1 MKKCLV
7 IGGGFAGLSTAVY
20 LSEKNHKVI
29 VFEAAP
35 KLGGRAYSIY
45 DSKLNSSYD
54 NGQHIMMGCYNE
66 TLRFISTINSS
77 HLLEV
82 PDSLSI
88 NFVKKGG
95 EIFQLRSSKEKYPF
109 NLLTALLNYKAIGLK
124 SRLKIIDFFLD
135 LLCCYSC
142 DLKDKTVFEWMK
154 DEKQT
159 EESINFF
166 WGILV
171 VGALNT
177 TIDKA
182 SAAVFAEILK
192 RIFFD
197 GTKSSTIILSNAG
210 LSDLYVNSSVEFI
223 MNHGG
228 VVKSSERILKIE
240 SQYNKI
246 IGVISDKSDYGD
258 FDYVI
263 SAIPSYAISKIFK
276 NSGLNVS
283 TIPVLNYGTILNV
296 HLWLKQNPFKERFYG
311 FLDSKVHWLFNHG
324 DRISITI
331 SAADQYND
339 KSEEEI
345 LSIIYSD
352 LEIFFPIFNSNLV
365 KNFRVIKEKRA
376 TFIPDIDSL
385 ELRKQIS
392 SQFENLI
399 LAGDWVSTELPSTI
413 ESAIMSGRL
422 AAELIN

>member
-1 MKKCLV
+1 
-7 IGGGFAGLSTAVY
+7 
-20 LSEKNHKVI
+20 
-29 VFEAAP
+29 
-35 KLGGRAYSIY
+35 
-45 DSKLNSSYD
+45 
-54 NGQHIMMGCYNE
+54 
-66 TLRFISTINSS
+66 
-77 HLLEV
+77 
-82 PDSLSI
+82 
-88 NFVKKGG
+88 
-95 EIFQLRSSKEKYPF
+95 
-109 NLLTALLNYKAIGLK
+109 
-124 SRLKIIDFFLD
+124 
-135 LLCCYSC
+135 
-142 DLKDKTVFEWMK
+142 
-154 DEKQT
+154 
-159 EESINFF
+159 
-166 WGILV
+166 
-171 VGALNT
+171 LNT

-240 SQYNKI
+240 SQNNKI
-246 IGVISDKSDYGD
+246 IEVITDKSIYGD

-263 SAIPSYAISKIFK
+263 STIPSYAISKIFK

-283 TIPVLNYGTILNV
+283 TIPVLKYGTILNV

-413 ESAIMSGRL
+413 ESAVMSGRL